1 MSTMGLSWI
10 QGNKVLA
17 VLPFLAGL
25 LILAAI
31 CTPNLLRS
39 RVPADVA
46 REYVR
51 QVDENKRFEQAGKN
65 AINAT
70 FLAAT
75 SASTVSSAPDRKIVQ
90 TSSVELTVQD
100 PKYSYD
106 KIRSFVEP
114 LGGYVE
120 SSEITGEQNVNA
132 TLTLR
137 VPALRLEDAKAN
149 LRKLALHVD
158 NEKSNAQDV
167 TKQYVDTDARLRN
180 LRAEES
186 QYLLIMKSAV
196 KVQDMLDV
204 SEHLS
209 QVRGEIE
216 QQQAEFQALSKQIEM
231 ATIVVS
237 LRPQIDTAVFGL
249 NWRPLY
255 QLKLA
260 ARQGLDGLAEYASTM
275 ASVILY
281 LPVLLLWGA
290 TFLFGAVVGWRVL
303 RWTLRTFFVPS
314 KPAVA

>member
-1 MSTMGLSWI
+1 MSTIGMSWAR
-10 QGNKVLA
+10 GNKILA
-17 VLPFLAGL
+17 AMPVAAGL

-39 RVPADVA
+39 RVPAERV

-51 QVDENKRFEQAGKN
+51 QVDENQRFEQAGKN
-65 AINAT
+65 AVDAT
-70 FLAAT
+70 LLASP
-75 SASTVSSAPDRKIVQ
+75 SASTASSALDRKIVQ

-100 PKYSYD
+100 PKGSSD
-106 KIRSFVEP
+106 QIRSLVEA

-120 SSEITGEQNVNA
+120 SSEITGEQDVNA
-132 TLTLR
+132 TLTIR
-137 VPALRLEDAKAN
+137 VPASRLEDAKAN

-158 NEKSNAQDV
+158 NEKTSAQDV

-180 LRAEES
+180 LRAQES

-209 QVRGEIE
+209 EVRGKIE
-216 QQQAEFQALSKQIEM
+216 RQQAEFQTLSKQIEM

-237 LRPQIDTAVFGL
+237 LRPQIDTVVFGL

-255 QLKLA
+255 QLKIS

-275 ASVILY
+275 VSIILF
-281 LPVLLLWGA
+281 LPALLLWGA
-290 TFLFGAVVGWRVL
+290 TILFGAVAGWRVL
-303 RWTLRTFFVPS
+303 RWTYRTFFAA
-314 KPAVA
+314 PATV